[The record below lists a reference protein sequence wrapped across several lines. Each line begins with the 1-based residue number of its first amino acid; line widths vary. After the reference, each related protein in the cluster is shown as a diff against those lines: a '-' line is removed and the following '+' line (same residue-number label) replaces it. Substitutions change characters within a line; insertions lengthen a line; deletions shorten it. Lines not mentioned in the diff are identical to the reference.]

1 MNIALRV
8 KNLIKRHET
17 RDPFRIAKDLGIII
31 KYRPYTET
39 KGYFLKVN
47 TNKFI
52 VINSNLSDLEKLLV
66 CSHELGHAILHSN
79 NKYALTYEKGLAM
92 VQDFTL
98 FPVNSIYE
106 NQANKFAAELLMD
119 SEFFDSIF
127 SKHTDLD
134 PKIYEALMRLRHTR
148 I

>member
-52 VINSNLSDLEKLLV
+52 IINSNLSDLERLLV

-79 NKYALTYEKGLAM
+79 NKHALTYEKGLAM

-127 SKHTDLD
+127 SKHTVLD
-134 PKIYEALMRLRHTR
+134 PKVYEALMRLRHTR

>member
-8 KNLIKRHET
+8 RNLIKRHET
-17 RDPFRIAKDLGIII
+17 RDPFRIAEELGIII
-31 KYRPYTET
+31 KYKPYEET

-52 VINSNLSDLEKLLV
+52 VINSNLSELEQLVV
-66 CSHELGHAILHSN
+66 CSHELGHALLHAN
-79 NKYALTYEKGLAM
+79 NKYALVYEKGGAM

-119 SEFFDSIF
+119 SEFFDGVLLQ
-127 SKHTDLD
+127 HTNLD
-134 PKIYEALMRLRHTR
+134 PKIYETLMRLKNTR